1 MGVAMSKG
9 REARRAAFWTAGLTA
24 PGLSTEL
31 LERRKE
37 ERGGR
42 RHACGGRQGL
52 GSWAAHRARGAQV
65 RARGVRT
72 ATAETHQ
79 PPEAQDL
86 AARLAV
92 MGDARARDGV
102 AVSANA

>member
-1 MGVAMSKG
+1 M
-9 REARRAAFWTAGLTA
+9 RRASRAGVMGSA
-24 PGLSTEL
+24 
-31 LERRKE
+31 
-37 ERGGR
+37 
-42 RHACGGRQGL
+42 QG
-52 GSWAAHRARGAQV
+52 AGAQV

-92 MGDARARDGV
+92 IMGDARARDGV